1 VNSQTERTR
10 LAWRR
15 TILVVLVVGGVGAVH
30 LATAGLLHLAVL
42 AAVVTVL
49 GCVPAVRRLAVLR
62 EAAPVATW
70 EPLALTAAGC
80 LLAASVL
87 VTG

>member
-1 VNSQTERTR
+1 MNSQTERTR

-15 TILVVLVVGGVGAVH
+15 TILAVLVVGGVGAVH
-30 LATAGLLHLAVL
+30 LATAGLLQLAVL
-42 AAVVTVL
+42 ATVVTVL

-62 EAAPVATW
+62 NAAPVATW
-70 EPLALTAAGC
+70 EPLVLAAAGC
-80 LLAASVL
+80 LLAGSVF